1 MSNGGRMFRF
11 RFRAVLIIELAP
23 SDRYRMLKNKT
34 VRTSA
39 FPIPQNMS
47 KSSVCQ

>member
-1 MSNGGRMFRF
+1 MSNGGRMFRL
-11 RFRAVLIIELAP
+11 RFRAALIIELAP

-39 FPIPQNMS
+39 F
-47 KSSVCQ
+47 SSTQSR